1 MSSTR
6 FAARFPGRL
15 PLLGEGI
22 VMKALVAACALVF
35 GLASAATAGE
45 SAVTPDTL
53 DQMGLAGMDTLSDS
67 EGMTVR
73 GKGPFGS
80 FAGFGGLG
88 SFGNI
93 FGSSP
98 EATEFIGAFSTQF
111 SALKPAFFANIN
123 GLLPEGIV
131 IPFPQ

>member
-1 MSSTR
+1 
-6 FAARFPGRL
+6 
-15 PLLGEGI
+15 
-22 VMKALVAACALVF
+22 MKALVAACALVF

-45 SAVTPDTL
+45 SSVTPDTL
-53 DQMGLAGMDTLSDS
+53 NQMGLADMDTLSDS

-80 FAGFGGLG
+80 FAGFGGFGGIG